1 MKFTWQI
8 GAELHTLTL
17 EARGETF
24 RALVDGEMLECEVVD
39 RRPGILTLRF
49 GERILTFYGAADGSR
64 RWVALDGCV
73 YTLEKPS
80 PRARRKGDSAA
91 GKALRAPMPA
101 QVRAV
106 QVQAG
111 ETVRAGQTLLLLEAM
126 KMEIRIRAPRD
137 AAVSALHVAQ
147 GDTVERDQLL
157 IELADPT

>member
-8 GAELHTLTL
+8 DAELHTLTL
-17 EARGETF
+17 EAHGDAF
-24 RALVDGEMLECEVVD
+24 QALVDGEMLEGEVVD
-39 RRPGILTLRF
+39 RRPGSLTLRF
-49 GERILTFYGAADGSR
+49 GERILTLFGASDGAR

-80 PRARRKGDSAA
+80 PRARRRSDSAA
-91 GKALRAPMPA
+91 GNALRAPMPA

-111 ETVRAGQTLLLLEAM
+111 ETVTAGQTLLLLEAM

-137 AAVSALHVAQ
+137 AAVTALHVAQ
-147 GDTVERDQLL
+147 GETVERDQLL